1 MASELKKGYITD
13 DGKVFTTAQEARD
26 YQRKPQ
32 VEAALLK
39 ISGGDVKLA
48 AFLYEQEDEIMKSF
62 EVGVVSRVTKS
73 ERNKLKKCLDQ
84 VATIPDGKLKFLQD
98 NAEAVLNSFRWPG
111 VKRLKEEEKAAETLK
126 ALTALADPKAA
137 DWIIANRVVIEAAYQ
152 AGVEKRPVNEKA
164 MAALAIARDKR
175 TKDAADKKAAEELAK
190 AAAANAPK

>member
-1 MASELKKGYITD
+1 
-13 DGKVFTTAQEARD
+13 
-26 YQRKPQ
+26 
-32 VEAALLK
+32 
-39 ISGGDVKLA
+39 
-48 AFLYEQEDEIMKSF
+48 MKSF